1 LSPRD
6 FVQLVRIGLEHPDIH
21 FEIVY
26 GSSHCER
33 AWWDNSAAERLG
45 YRPLDSAEDHAAPA
59 LAATAAQ
66 PEGKIAKLFIG
77 GMFCEMEFVG
87 DPDRVR

>member
-1 LSPRD
+1 MTKNYN
-6 FVQLVRIGLEHPDIH
+6 VGIIG
-21 FEIVY
+21 Y
-26 GSSHCER
+26 GWAATAHIAAINATTQGRVAAVWSS
-33 AWWDNSAAERLG
+33 
-45 YRPLDSAEDHAAPA
+45 RPLDSAEDHAAPA

-87 DPDRVR
+87 DPDRIR